1 MTRHFAGVL
10 ALFVLLTGCRTYG
23 EYDSEALMYRQL
35 EQAVAEFESLSA
47 EFDARQGAL
56 SGRVP
61 HDEIEELNV
70 RRQQFVLDYQ
80 QALETLSESSG
91 HRELRRMLGSVI
103 TDRQIIEERMQR
115 LERRAMPQEDTLH
128 ASWRLSDPRSQYGIV
143 PVFYHRVAAADGR
156 VAPERGVEVAEEEV
170 DVDFDTAEEAAPD
183 DQPPDEDAAEPAEDL
198 DATPEP

>member
-23 EYDSEALMYRQL
+23 EFDSEALMYRQL

-61 HDEIEELNV
+61 HDEIEDLNV

-80 QALETLSESSG
+80 HALETLSESSG

-103 TDRQIIEERMQR
+103 TDRQLIEERIQR
-115 LERRAMPQEDTLH
+115 LEHRAMMQEDTLQ

-143 PVFYHRVAAADGR
+143 PVFYHRVAATERR
-156 VAPERGVEVAEEEV
+156 VANDRGVEVAEEEV
-170 DVDFDTAEEAAPD
+170 DVDFDTADETDPNADEE
-183 DQPPDEDAAEPAEDL
+183 DEDAAEANENMGS
-198 DATPEP
+198 TP